1 MDDAARVRRGQTL
14 GDRGANV
21 HRIAPGHCPLRQP
34 GPKRVPLEQLHDGHG
49 LVVHDREL
57 VNRHDAGVGE
67 RCDRPRL
74 GLEAPPHLGIGGDVR
89 RHDFDGDVAIEPWV
103 ARAIHF
109 AHAAGPDRSDDLVL
123 SEARAG
129 RECRHGRF
137 PSLCEI
143 PLGKLLTAEGA
154 EDAEQTEGSLCVLR
168 ELYGEKLLQREARH
182 YAGP

>member
-1 MDDAARVRRGQTL
+1 MCTASRQGT
-14 GDRGANV
+14 G
-21 HRIAPGHCPLRQP
+21 PCCQP

-67 RCDRPRL
+67 RGDRPRL

-109 AHAAGPDRSDDLVL
+109 AHAAGPDWSDDLVL
-123 SEARAG
+123 GEARAG
-129 RECRHGRF
+129 
-137 PSLCEI
+137 
-143 PLGKLLTAEGA
+143 
-154 EDAEQTEGSLCVLR
+154 
-168 ELYGEKLLQREARH
+168 
-182 YAGP
+182 